1 MSQFTIATVVCPAC
15 SAEVSFDLVQS
26 VNADRMPTLRAEIL
40 ARTFQ
45 SKACPTCG
53 TEFRVQ
59 PEFNYVEHGRDLW
72 IAALPLERLPHW
84 QEEEAA
90 AETRFE
96 RVYGPRSSPFI
107 QAIGKRLSRRLAF
120 GWAAVREKLV
130 IADLGLDDVTVELC
144 KSAVLRASASAPVGL
159 GAEMRLLGAD
169 DSYLGFAWLRS
180 IDESVLQPM
189 RVKRELYD
197 EIAADAGGDWKA
209 LREQLGAGMLVDM
222 NRLLVET
229 EAPVAG

>member
-1 MSQFTIATVVCPAC
+1 MSQFSIATVVCPAC
-15 SAEVSFDLVQS
+15 AAEVTFDLVQS
-26 VNADRMPTLRAEIL
+26 VNADRMPSLRAEII

-53 TEFRVQ
+53 TTFRVQ
-59 PEFNYVEHGRDLW
+59 PQFNYVEHGRDLW

-90 AETRFE
+90 AEARFE

-107 QAIGKRLSRRLAF
+107 QAIGKRLVRRLAF

-169 DSYLGFAWLRS
+169 ETHLGFAWLRS
-180 IDESVLQPM
+180 LDESVLQTV
-189 RVKRELYD
+189 RANRKLYD
-197 EIAADAGGDWKA
+197 EIAADEGGEWKP
-209 LREQLGAGMLVDM
+209 LRGQLGGMLVDLE
-222 NRLLVET
+222 RLLVAPA
-229 EAPVAG
+229 EA

>member
-1 MSQFTIATVVCPAC
+1 MSQFSIATVVCPAC
-15 SAEVSFDLVQS
+15 AAEVTFDLVQS
-26 VNADRMPTLRAEIL
+26 VNADRMPSLRAEII

-53 TEFRVQ
+53 TTFRVQ
-59 PEFNYVEHGRDLW
+59 PQFNYVEHGRDLW

-90 AETRFE
+90 AEARFE

-107 QAIGKRLSRRLAF
+107 QAIGKRLVRRLVF

-169 DSYLGFAWLRS
+169 ETHLGFAWLRS
-180 IDESVLQPM
+180 LDESVLQTV
-189 RVKRELYD
+189 RANRKLYD
-197 EIAADAGGDWKA
+197 EIAADEGGEWKP
-209 LREQLGAGMLVDM
+209 LRGQLGGMLVDLE
-222 NRLLVET
+222 RLLVAPA
-229 EAPVAG
+229 EA

>member
-1 MSQFTIATVVCPAC
+1 MSQFSIATVVCPAC
-15 SAEVSFDLVQS
+15 AAEVTFDLVQS
-26 VNADRMPTLRAEIL
+26 VNADRMPSLRAEII

-53 TEFRVQ
+53 TTFRVQ
-59 PEFNYVEHGRDLW
+59 PQFNYVEHGRDLW

-90 AETRFE
+90 AEARFE

-107 QAIGKRLSRRLAF
+107 QAIGKRLVRRLAF

-169 DSYLGFAWLRS
+169 ETHLGFAWLRS
-180 IDESVLQPM
+180 LDESVLQTV
-189 RVKRELYD
+189 RASRKLYD
-197 EIAADAGGDWKA
+197 EIAADEGGEWKP
-209 LREQLGAGMLVDM
+209 LRGQLGGMLVDLE
-222 NRLLVET
+222 RLLVAPA
-229 EAPVAG
+229 EA